1 MCYNNKKTIMID
13 LQEKDFAAG
22 DKQDNVLLKIV
33 SSQE

>member
-1 MCYNNKKTIMID
+1 MID